1 MTQRRGGK
9 QRCPQ
14 RDFPFSLCVPP
25 VSPPRLC
32 VEKGLSV
39 HTLKGGGSL
48 GKQWSTQKRN
58 VQPVFIGARGSTV
71 SFPIANRSRLR
82 RWSAPFCPEVCFAAS
97 PQRISRRRSGCLRH
111 LLRSV
116 NSGCSAGFPRL
127 PMYDRSE
134 SVERVGRD
142 RAFFGSSA
150 TVSIFSGRS
159 AELQR
164 VAAPLLRSPSVHF
177 EFLPLFVVNTLDIH
191 QTSFPSDA
199 LSS

>member
-1 MTQRRGGK
+1 MADGSEDSRLGCHGKQSSPAVEAGRRPVCQDRRG
-9 QRCPQ
+9 
-14 RDFPFSLCVPP
+14 
-25 VSPPRLC
+25 RL
-32 VEKGLSV
+32 S
-39 HTLKGGGSL
+39 SA
-48 GKQWSTQKRN
+48 
-58 VQPVFIGARGSTV
+58 ARL
-71 SFPIANRSRLR
+71 F
-82 RWSAPFCPEVCFAAS
+82 F
-97 PQRISRRRSGCLRH
+97 
-111 LLRSV
+111 RSV

-164 VAAPLLRSPSVHF
+164 VAAHLLRSPSLHF
-177 EFLPLFVVNTLDIH
+177 EFLPLFVFNTLDIH